1 MIIVPF
7 KEKPITGRGGLSP
20 VLMYTPYTQAEL
32 RALAKEFPNPSQD
45 PLGFAKEFESTI
57 WTYELGFFRSI
68 SINTAV
74 SF

>member
-45 PLGFAKEFESTI
+45 PLGCIFLMDLTI
-57 WTYELGFFRSI
+57 GDISSVFRSM
-68 SINTAV
+68 SINTAI